1 MFVIRVEV
9 VAVNEELGTAI
20 LTRSPSLT
28 VCSVEDAV
36 NDDNSVVTLSLARM
50 DELQVF
56 RVDTVLLKGKKC
68 KESVCIVVLDDTV
81 SDERIRMTGW
91 SGTTSGGGYTA
102 ALVSS
107 MARVYVLPQALF
119 SGYLPPNTQWRH
131 FHSEWRDESRGVRSC
146 RD

>member
-1 MFVIRVEV
+1 M
-9 VAVNEELGTAI
+9 
-20 LTRSPSLT
+20 
-28 VCSVEDAV
+28 EDAV

-68 KESVCIVVLDDTV
+68 KESVCIVVLDGTV

-107 MARVYVLPQALF
+107 MTRVYVLPQALF
-119 SGYLPPNTQWRH
+119 SGYLPPNIQWRH
-131 FHSEWRDESRGVRSC
+131 FHSEWRDESRGVQSC

>member
-1 MFVIRVEV
+1 M
-9 VAVNEELGTAI
+9 
-20 LTRSPSLT
+20 
-28 VCSVEDAV
+28 EDAV
-36 NDDNSVVTLSLARM
+36 NDDNSVVTFSLARM

-68 KESVCIVVLDDTV
+68 EESVCIVVLDGTV

-107 MARVYVLPQALF
+107 MTRVYVLPQALF
-119 SGYLPPNTQWRH
+119 PGYLPPNTQWRH